1 MTFNKSYL
9 LYDPHFLVCA
19 TMDSIRRKLKNLP
32 ILKYDDQDID
42 SDDDDTNEF
51 QVHSDPLNERLRGR
65 T

>member
-1 MTFNKSYL
+1 
-9 LYDPHFLVCA
+9 
-19 TMDSIRRKLKNLP
+19 MDSIRRKLKNLP